1 MENDNLKL
9 WNDVQETDPK
19 HTRKANVGGNRIT
32 AIKPQY
38 QVLNA
43 TKQWGSYGK
52 AWGFKNIN
60 LSYELLSLNL
70 VVFKALFY
78 YPDGEFEIIN
88 SLKLYKDNACTKV
101 DDDFAKKIETDTL
114 TKALSKLGFNADVFI
129 GRFDDIRYVAEMD
142 VKHGNKQPQATEEEA
157 IKEMQATTTKTQLSE
172 VWGKYPQFTA
182 NGTAFYNA
190 TAEQGAKVK

>member
-1 MENDNLKL
+1 MSDNLKL
-9 WNDVQETDPK
+9 WNEVQETDPK
-19 HTRKANVGGNRIT
+19 HTRKANVGGNKIT

-43 TKQWGSYGK
+43 TNQWGPYGK

-88 SLKLYKDNACTKV
+88 SLKLYKDNACTKI

-114 TKALSKLGFNADVFI
+114 TKALSKLGFNADVFM
-129 GRFDDIRYVAEMD
+129 GRFDDMRYVDEMD
-142 VKHGNKQPQATEEEA
+142 IKHGNKQPQVAESVA
-157 IKEMQATTTKTQLSE
+157 VSEMKATTTKAEISA
-172 VWGKYPQFTA
+172 VWAKYPQFTA
-182 NGTAFYNA
+182 NGTEFYKV
-190 TAEQGAKVK
+190 TAEQGGKVK